1 MSIRRLTPH
10 ALILSAVIFAP
21 VAFDFGPRVSGQVP
35 SAADAPKYALP
46 PKAIV
51 EAFDAE
57 PLPQMLLSPNK
68 QVVALTKARTYPTI
82 AELAQPMYRL
92 AGSRVNPKTNGP
104 HRASGLPG
112 TGIYSITLKKI
123 ADGSETAVKMPPQAR
138 ISHVKFSPD
147 GSHLAFLQ
155 TKDDAIELWVAD
167 GMTGTSKAVVS
178 GGDRINATTG
188 DPCDW
193 LTDNVTMVCELV
205 PAGRGPAPAE
215 PLVPSGPHVEEN
227 YGKAAP
233 APTYED
239 LLKTAYDDRLFDYYF
254 TSQLTAIN
262 VTTGAKSAIGKPAV
276 FANVTPAPAGQ
287 HLLVMRI
294 KKPFSHTVP
303 MNGFAQDVEIWTRT
317 SRCVKAS
324 A

>member
-1 MSIRRLTPH
+1 MFIRRLLLH
-10 ALILSAVIFAP
+10 ALILLSVILVP
-21 VAFDFGPRVSGQVP
+21 VALDCGPRVIAQVP
-35 SAADAPKYALP
+35 SAADAPKYVLP

-51 EAFDAE
+51 DAFDAE
-57 PLPQMLLSPNK
+57 PLPQTLLSPNK

-123 ADGSETAVKMPPQAR
+123 ADGAETAVKMPPQAR

-147 GSHLAFLQ
+147 GSHLSFLQ

-178 GGDRINATTG
+178 GADRINATTG

-193 LTDNVTMVCELV
+193 LKDNVTMVCEMV

-239 LLKTAYDDRLFDYYF
+239 LLKTAYDDTLFDYYF

-262 VTTGAKSAIGKPAV
+262 VTTGAKSTI
-276 FANVTPAPAGQ
+276 APPVGLYARAC
-287 HLLVMRI
+287 HPRPPSDHSI
-294 KKPFSHTVP
+294 C
-303 MNGFAQDVEIWTRT
+303 A
-317 SRCVKAS
+317 C
-324 A
+324 